1 MTAPTIDPDHRDPDD
16 VAPTDTY
23 RPMDPVWVHRGGV
36 WCAGVVESASK
47 VAATVTYRPTASV
60 GTGVDT
66 LTARYVVPRFD
77 LDPVLD
83 RSPVQGPTRSV
94 TKIRPVLPIRT
105 AARGQNPGGQPQ
117 HHPYGQPADRP
128 AAVLGLPAPTLE
140 RLASAVERITGGA
153 DRLGQPR
160 EEIPRAG

>member
-1 MTAPTIDPDHRDPDD
+1 MTTPTIDPDHRDPDD

-23 RPMDPVWVHRGGV
+23 RPMDPVWVHRGGM

-83 RSPVQGPTRSV
+83 RTPVQAPARNIAR
-94 TKIRPVLPIRT
+94 IRPVLPIRT
-105 AARGQNPGGQPQ
+105 AVQAQS
-117 HHPYGQPADRP
+117 
-128 AAVLGLPAPTLE
+128 AAAHAQASSASDWSGPVQRSAATME
-140 RLASAVERITGGA
+140 RLASVIERIAPAVERLA
-153 DRLGQPR
+153 EPR
-160 EEIPRAG
+160 KDIPRAG